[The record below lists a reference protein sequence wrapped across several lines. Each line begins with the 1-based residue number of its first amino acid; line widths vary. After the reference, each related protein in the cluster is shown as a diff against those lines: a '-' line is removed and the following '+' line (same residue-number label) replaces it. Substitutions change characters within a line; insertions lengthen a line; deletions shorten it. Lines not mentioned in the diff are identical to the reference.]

1 LKDSSFI
8 ILGAGKGER
17 FGFEKIKIKI
27 FEIPIFIYI
36 LKKLEGVKFIGEV
49 IIVCPEKLMN
59 YVKKEVRKFSFKF
72 RVSIVKGGNTRCESM
87 ERGIR
92 KAKYENVFIH
102 DLVRPFFST
111 KFLYEMRKKLSKNA
125 LVVPFFSPYDTVE
138 YKREVLKREEV
149 KLIHTPQGTKK
160 SLILK
165 ALSKTGRRDFP
176 DESSLLREIL
186 NIKPFYLKDD
196 FFNFKI
202 TFMEDM
208 ENLNKFFDVFKI
220 KTGAGFDI
228 HKLSKGKGSL
238 YIGGVNVKRGI
249 RAIGHSDGDAL
260 IHSLCDA
267 LLGVMGKGDIGDYFP
282 DTDKRW
288 KDVKSEIF
296 LKKIIDIFYKEG
308 FEILNVDITIS
319 LDKPKLGK
327 KKDKIRENLARIMKI
342 EKERINIK
350 AKTTE
355 GLFENVIFSY
365 ALLTV
370 RGKSP
375 VFVE

>member
-17 FGFEKIKIKI
+17 FGIEKIKLKI
-27 FEIPIFIYI
+27 FNIPIFIYI
-36 LKKLEGVKFIGEV
+36 LKKLEKIKFIGEV
-49 IIVCPEKLMN
+49 IIVCPEKLIS
-59 YVKKEVRKFSFKF
+59 YVRNEVKKFSFKF
-72 RVSIVKGGNTRCESM
+72 RISIIKGGKTRCESM
-87 ERGIR
+87 ERGVK

-102 DLVRPFFST
+102 DLARPFFRIE
-111 KFLYEMRKKLSKNA
+111 LVQEMREKLSKHP
-125 LVVPFFSPYDTVE
+125 LVVPFFSPYDTVNYGE
-138 YKREVLKREEV
+138 KVLKREEI
-149 KLIHTPQGTKK
+149 KLIHTPQAAKR

-165 ALSKTGRRDFP
+165 ALSKTERRDFP
-176 DESSLLREIL
+176 DESSLLKKVL
-186 NIKPFYLKDD
+186 NINPFYLKDD

-202 TFMEDM
+202 TFREDM
-208 ENLNKFFDVFKI
+208 EVLNNFLDIFRI

-228 HKLSKGKGSL
+228 HKLSKGKGCL
-238 YIGGVNVKRGI
+238 YIGGVNIKRGV

-288 KDVKSEIF
+288 KGVKSEIF
-296 LKKIIDIFYKEG
+296 LKKIMEIFYKEG
-308 FEILNVDITIS
+308 FEIINVDITIF

-327 KKDKIRENLARIMKI
+327 KKERIKKNLAEMMKI
-342 EKERINIK
+342 DKERINIK

-355 GLFENVIFSY
+355 GLFENAIFSY
-365 ALLTV
+365 VLVTV
-370 RGKSP
+370 INI
-375 VFVE
+375 